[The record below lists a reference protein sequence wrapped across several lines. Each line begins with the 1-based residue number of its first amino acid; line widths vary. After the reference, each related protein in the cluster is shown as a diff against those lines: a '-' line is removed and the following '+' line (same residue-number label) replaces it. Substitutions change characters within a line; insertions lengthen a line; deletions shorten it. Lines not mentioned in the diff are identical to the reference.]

1 MKGEN
6 FPAVVMFVKRRKV
19 ANSNNNV
26 ILSNVNYENNGNGQV
41 AKSRCGK
48 HKDCNGGTSEVIIIE
63 LFFLFVH
70 SNCTAC
76 GCLVHNTFI
85 TTRGEWH
92 CAASF

>member
-1 MKGEN
+1 M
-6 FPAVVMFVKRRKV
+6 PAVVMFVKRRKV

-63 LFFLFVH
+63 LFFFYSYIQTVQR
-70 SNCTAC
+70 
-76 GCLVHNTFI
+76 VVVWFI
-85 TTRGEWH
+85 TLL
-92 CAASF
+92 